1 MAKKP
6 IFWPDFDPFDPKLGR
21 QTFFFKTLASPIT
34 RYHGQILSEKTNDP
48 ILRKPS
54 DGRTD
59 GKTDGRE

>member
-6 IFWPDFDPFDPKLGR
+6 SFWPDFDPFDPKLGR
-21 QTFFFKTLASPIT
+21 QTSFFKTLASPIT

-59 GKTDGRE
+59 GKTD